1 MLSGGIVRLCEQV
14 PCGKI
19 TEQCHKCLTEYCAID
34 VCHNAEMRNKCNETK
49 KFHALA
55 YAGDQKS
62 IFGFASPLIMLVSV
76 VDI

>member
-19 TEQCHKCLTEYCAID
+19 TEQCHKCLAEYCAID

-62 IFGFASPLIMLVSV
+62 IFGFAQPI
-76 VDI
+76 DNACKRC